1 MKVSFKNL
9 NFEISFQTLIIT
21 VLVAVILLMRNCSGP
36 ITPTEPRIE
45 RDTVVEYVTIEK
57 EVPVYKPQIRTVIK
71 TRIDT
76 FTTPIDTAA
85 ILADYYAV
93 KTYEDTQVL
102 DSLDITI
109 TDTVSQNQI
118 LGRKIAYNFTY
129 PRSTI
134 TEKIYL
140 NQRELYYGIGLGGGA
155 ENNYFGG
162 ELLFRNKKNQAYGLG
177 VGINSKFQPAVI
189 GRIYWKL
196 GK

>member
-1 MKVSFKNL
+1 
-9 NFEISFQTLIIT
+9 
-21 VLVAVILLMRNCSGP
+21 MRNCSGP

-155 ENNYFGG
+155 ENNYLGG